1 MEFYLVLEFYLDN
14 YLLYNPLHYYHFCL
28 IKYLFYH
35 KYFNL
40 IDKLSNI
47 DDSKIL
53 YYYIDPNELTPKDII
68 DALNGKHFNED
79 NRFYENKT
87 IYRIGDIND

>member
-1 MEFYLVLEFYLDN
+1 MAMYSRRHLLTYYNEYKGLKGIKKGILRTNNNIEFLAIENDYGTV
-14 YLLYNPLHYYHFCL
+14 
-28 IKYLFYH
+28 LFYH
-35 KYFNL
+35 KYF
-40 IDKLSNI
+40 
-47 DDSKIL
+47 
-53 YYYIDPNELTPKDII
+53 YIDPNELTPKDII

>member
-1 MEFYLVLEFYLDN
+1 MIVNRVEQ
-14 YLLYNPLHYYHFCL
+14 HYIRQSY
-28 IKYLFYH
+28 